1 MPYHVEIK
9 RGMQRAWAFNLSEA
23 GLRRAVI
30 EPWRQG
36 ARARLGDRDW
46 PPGGSTLR
54 ILEGPELAPP
64 DLAHGQGPNSA
75 ERSAE
80 DVTRR
85 LLAELAA
92 AAPAAIVVQ
101 VGAGPPPADAG
112 ALPVVRVDPE
122 DPASMQALAD
132 RLRALGQR

>member
-1 MPYHVEIK
+1 MPFHVEIK
-9 RGMQRAWAFNLSEA
+9 RGVGRAWAFNLSEVE
-23 GLRRAVI
+23 LRRTVI
-30 EPWRQG
+30 EPWRRG
-36 ARARLGDRDW
+36 APARLGDRDW
-46 PPGGSTLR
+46 PPRGSTLR

-75 ERSAE
+75 RRSAE

-85 LLAELAA
+85 VLAEQAA

-101 VGAGPPPADAG
+101 VGDGPPPADART
-112 ALPVVRVDPE
+112 LPVLRVDPE
-122 DPASMQALAD
+122 DPASMQALAE